1 MGVFEGLPKAHSSGY
16 YFGDGGGGAG
26 GGGVK
31 GWADGMLL

>member
-26 GGGVK
+26 GGVK